1 MKNTNI
7 TKKDSKFTKELLL
20 EYLNDYKRWWK
31 ALWWEWNKE
40 QQLRFKILLSCIE
53 WNNNSILDVWCGIW
67 DLYKYIFFYNCNN
80 IKQYAGVDI
89 LENSINTAKELHPNW
104 DFNIIEDIKEI
115 KKDTFDYIIASGIF
129 AVNIENAKEK
139 YFSMIEELFFKSKKW
154 FVFNMLDKNY
164 TLKDAPEIIQFEPNE
179 VLNFCQK
186 ILKNVTI
193 IQWYLPIDFTIYMK
207 HEYKKD

>member
-7 TKKDSKFTKELLL
+7 TKKDSKFIKELFL

-67 DLYKYIFFYNCNN
+67 DLYKYIFFYKYNN
-80 IKQYAGVDI
+80 IKQYVGVDI

-164 TLKDAPEIIQFEPNE
+164 TLKDDPEIIQFEPNE

-186 ILKNVTI
+186 ISKNVTI

>member
-7 TKKDSKFTKELLL
+7 TKKDSKF
-20 EYLNDYKRWWK
+20 
-31 ALWWEWNKE
+31 
-40 QQLRFKILLSCIE
+40 
-53 WNNNSILDVWCGIW
+53 
-67 DLYKYIFFYNCNN
+67 
-80 IKQYAGVDI
+80 IK
-89 LENSINTAKELHPNW
+89 
-104 DFNIIEDIKEI
+104 
-115 KKDTFDYIIASGIF
+115 
-129 AVNIENAKEK
+129 
-139 YFSMIEELFFKSKKW
+139 ELFFKSKKW